1 MRIGCSFVAC
11 LLLVPSTGRAESSL
25 KEKIV
30 QFCQEKLDKQV
41 GDGDCYDLAKYAL
54 KAAGAK
60 PQGRYPD
67 NPGKNDYVWGQLVV
81 SVEATE
87 TDQKRQGKAKDIQPG
102 DIIQFRD
109 TKWEGQR
116 STGKGRYS
124 MALRHHT
131 AVVSGV
137 EDGGKVVRIYHQ
149 NYGGKKTVMEG
160 KLQLDDL
167 KEGWVRFYR
176 PLPSDSK

>member
-1 MRIGCSFVAC
+1 VRMRCLLISC
-11 LLLVPSTGRAESSL
+11 LLLFPASGLAASIHDR
-25 KEKIV
+25 II
-30 QFCQEKLDKQV
+30 QFCRENMDKQV
-41 GDGDCYDLAKYAL
+41 GDGDCYDLAKHAL

-67 NPGKNDYVWGQLVV
+67 HPGKNDYVWGQQVLVL
-81 SVEATE
+81 EASE
-87 TDQKRQGKAKDIQPG
+87 MGLQRQGQAKELQPG
-102 DIIQFRD
+102 DVIQFRD
-109 TKWEGQR
+109 TRWEGPR
-116 STGKGRYS
+116 SSGKGRYA
-124 MALRHHT
+124 MALKHHT

-137 EDGGKVVRIYHQ
+137 EDGGKVVKIYHQ

-167 KEGWVRFYR
+167 KSGWIRCYR